1 MGSSATSPRLAL
13 AGASTVLVIAVLQA
27 IWSVARGLDHGANV
41 VSLTA
46 AIAMIGCAA
55 LTIWGVRSPGRRVT
69 HGRRGASRPRKPAE
83 GTSGT

>member
-1 MGSSATSPRLAL
+1 MRVGGVMGSSATSPRLAL

-27 IWSVARGLDHGANV
+27 IWSVARGLEHGANV

-69 HGRRGASRPRKPAE
+69 SRPARSEPA
-83 GTSGT
+83 S